1 MSKTI
6 KLWARL
12 GATIEVDVERFAES
26 PEEAVVEAIKAGSFQ
41 PNGDSYIPSD
51 EVIDIL
57 SQLPN
62 GDDFADNFGTE
73 INFEV

>member
-1 MSKTI
+1 MTNTI
-6 KLWARL
+6 KVWARL
-12 GATIEVDVERFAES
+12 GVTIEIDADRFAES
-26 PEEAVVEAIKAGSFQ
+26 PEQAATEAIKAGSFL

-62 GDDFADNFGTE
+62 PNNFVDNFGSE